1 MIDKGWQ
8 EGPQLDRREAIRRR
22 TRRKALLVLNS
33 GWSTQNAQILNLS
46 ADGALIELEGI
57 GAFPDAFQIRF
68 DDRKKWATRIWN
80 RGLQA
85 GVTFEKD

>member
-1 MIDKGWQ
+1 MLDLGWRADFQ
-8 EGPQLDRREAIRRR
+8 PDRRDAIRRR

-33 GWSTQNAQILNLS
+33 GWSTQNAAILNLS
-46 ADGALIELEGI
+46 ADGAMIELEGI

-80 RGLQA
+80 RGLRA
-85 GVTFEKD
+85 GVIFDKD